1 MNKQLTTNFHSDE
14 FRCKD
19 KNRTKV
25 PDEYFCNVQELA
37 AQLQILR
44 DDINLNRP
52 TGAPAGIPLTLPI
65 NSGYRTPEYNKSIG
79 GAKNS
84 AHMKAMAADITQ
96 KYMTPKQLKARI
108 ESLIK
113 AGKMK
118 DGGIG
123 LYPGFVHYDVSTPRR
138 W

>member
-1 MNKQLTTNFHSDE
+1 MNKQLTTNFTLDE
-14 FRCKD
+14 FKCKD
-19 KNRTKV
+19 GTPV
-25 PDEYFCNVQELA
+25 PEEYFCNVQTLA

-44 DDINLNRP
+44 DDINANRP
-52 TGAPAGIPLTLPI
+52 AGAPAGIPLTIPI

-96 KYMTPKQLKARI
+96 KFHTPKQLKARI
-108 ESLIK
+108 EKLIK
-113 AGKMK
+113 EGKMQN
-118 DGGIG
+118 GGIG
-123 LYPGFVHYDVSTPRR
+123 LYPGFVHYDIGPVRR